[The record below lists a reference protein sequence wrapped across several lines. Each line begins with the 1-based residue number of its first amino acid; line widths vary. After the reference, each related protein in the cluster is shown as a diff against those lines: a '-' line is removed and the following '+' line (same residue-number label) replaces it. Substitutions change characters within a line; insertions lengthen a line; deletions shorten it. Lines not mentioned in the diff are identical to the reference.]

1 MASIMKKGDKFQM
14 VDGRKADAVAFAKF
28 DEAIHETG
36 MCVDRIRI

>member
-1 MASIMKKGDKFQM
+1 M

-36 MCVDRIRI
+36 TFVDRT